1 MFPLPQTTSRMLI
14 YAFSLCLVP
23 LDVYCLIRIVYDQ
36 YLANQSLL
44 DFAFAGCGPYAILSQ
59 FNIARKST
67 SLKQL
72 EQLVQE
78 LPRLSPSGRPLSMA
92 STVSSVPSSPLLT
105 MAPNPFNS
113 DLESSVISG
122 SATAAAINELTS
134 SGSMTFPPGSHIAS
148 SPPST
153 NSFPLGTTTN
163 GHSKSSMTAANEA
176 NAGRVNWATT
186 SHVIEH
192 LQQTIDAL
200 RRDLNE
206 QTAKAAEE
214 KQGRD
219 IIRKR
224 CDKIESQLEG
234 LRHQNETLNSII
246 SRKERRV
253 KELEKELDRRS
264 RQVDSLENDQKQ
276 FIESKNEYESVLQ
289 KVKDD
294 QERSESAYQAVAEGL
309 KSVREAYEEKFTSIR
324 DQVKTLTEERESDK
338 DRISQLQNVVDQQ
351 KLERLEIEKIK
362 REMALQRARHVNEI
376 AAYLEGV
383 KEKLTESEK
392 STENKVS
399 ETMSLVNEM
408 KKTHQVFT
416 SQLTQESTDSEV
428 VATATE

>member
-1 MFPLPQTTSRMLI
+1 MFPLPQSTSRLLI
-14 YAFSLCLVP
+14 CTFSLCLVP
-23 LDVYCLIRIVYDQ
+23 LDVYCLIQIAYDQ
-36 YLANQSLL
+36 FLANQTLL
-44 DFAFAGCGPYAILSQ
+44 DFALAGSGRFAILSP
-59 FNIARKST
+59 FDIARKST

-72 EQLVQE
+72 EQLAQE

-92 STVSSVPSSPLLT
+92 STGSSVPSSPLLT
-105 MAPNPFNS
+105 MAPNPLTS
-113 DLESSVISG
+113 DLERSAISG
-122 SATAAAINELTS
+122 SAPAAINGLTS
-134 SGSMTFPPGSHIAS
+134 SALMTFPPGSHTPS
-148 SPPST
+148 SPTSS
-153 NSFPLGTTTN
+153 NSFPLGMTN
-163 GHSKSSMTAANEA
+163 GHSKASMAAANEV
-176 NAGRVNWATT
+176 NAGRTNWATT

-219 IIRKR
+219 AIRKR

-253 KELEKELDRRS
+253 KELENDLDRRL
-264 RQVDSLENDQKQ
+264 RQVDTMENDQKQ
-276 FIESKNEYESVLQ
+276 FLESKNEYESVLQ

-309 KSVREAYEEKFTSIR
+309 KSVRGAYEDKFALIR
-324 DQVKTLTEERESDK
+324 EHVNALTEERESDK

-351 KLERLEIEKIK
+351 KLERLEMEKIK
-362 REMALQRARHVNEI
+362 REMALQRARHVKEI

-408 KKTHQVFT
+408 KKTHQVFA
-416 SQLTQESTDSEV
+416 SQLSQASTDSAA
-428 VATATE
+428 VATTE